1 MSLRLILRAHTLA
14 GAGQEDRL
22 ASSSDDAIVSAAP
35 RLSLSLRLARVAAQ
49 RLVCEISVRLTA
61 ALDQTSRWIVYVPE
75 YRNGAQL

>member
-1 MSLRLILRAHTLA
+1 MSLRLILRARTLA

-35 RLSLSLRLARVAAQ
+35 RLARVAAQ